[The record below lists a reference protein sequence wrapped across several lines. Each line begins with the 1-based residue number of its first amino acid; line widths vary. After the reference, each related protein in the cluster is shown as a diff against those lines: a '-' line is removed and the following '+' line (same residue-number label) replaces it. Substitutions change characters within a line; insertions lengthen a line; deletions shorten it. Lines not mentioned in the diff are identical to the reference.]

1 MEKVCVVTNLY
12 KDPDLAITNE
22 LIKDL
27 EEVGIKAYKATLPQD
42 TTEHHYLDA
51 AYLEEDTDCLIVLG
65 GDGSLIGTLHEMAGK
80 NIPLLGVNLGHLGY
94 LAEMEVSDLKK
105 AALRLKNNEYRIED
119 RMLLR
124 GEIHLK
130 SGEIKEEFALNEL
143 VIVRCTRTK
152 LTNYKLY
159 VKQKLLSNYMAD
171 GLIIST
177 PTGSTAYNL
186 SAGGPIIDPTAS
198 MCVITPICSQLPG
211 LRSLVLSGDD
221 EIMVEI
227 DEGRNG
233 EYVDTGVSF
242 DGCPIIPVTAGDKVY
257 VYKSDKTAKLVKM
270 NDASFLDILRE
281 KMH

>member
-1 MEKVCVVTNLY
+1 MKKVCVVTNTY
-12 KDPDLAITNE
+12 KDPDLKVTNE

-27 EEVGIKAYKATLPQD
+27 EEVGITAYRACAPEG
-42 TTEHHYLDA
+42 TENKYLDPSVIDD
-51 AYLEEDTDCLIVLG
+51 DTDCLMVLG
-65 GDGSLIGTLHEMAGK
+65 GDGTLIGTLHELAGK
-80 NIPLLGVNLGHLGY
+80 RIPLLGINMGHLGY
-94 LAEMEVSDLKK
+94 LAEMEVDDLKK
-105 AALRLKNNEYRIED
+105 AAVRLKNDEYRIED

-124 GEIHLK
+124 AVVQLKNGEK
-130 SGEIKEEFALNEL
+130 QEDFALNEL

-171 GLIIST
+171 GLIIAT

-186 SAGGPIIDPTAS
+186 SAGGPIIDPAAS

-211 LRSLVLSGDD
+211 LKSLVLSGDD
-221 EIMVEI
+221 EMMVEV

-233 EYVDTGVSF
+233 EYVDVGISF
-242 DGCPIIPVTAGDKVY
+242 DGRPIIPLTAGDKVY
-257 VYKSDKTAKLVKM
+257 VYKAEESAPLVKM

-281 KMH
+281 KMR